1 MKKRKSPAS
10 GGFNRKSGRAAAD
23 SGIALA
29 EGEPFLEVRQ
39 LTLQYKTARYLITAT
54 RDVSFDVRESDRLIL
69 LGPSG
74 CGKST
79 ILKAI
84 GGFLKPAGGSITL
97 NGSRI
102 EKPGADRAIV
112 FQEFDQLLP
121 WKSALEN
128 IVFAIRQTRKLD
140 RAEAVE
146 EARGLLQKVNL
157 GKFGDTYPHAL
168 SGGMKQRVAI
178 ARCLALK
185 SKIILMDEPFASLDA
200 LTRQKM
206 QEELLELW
214 SETKFT
220 LVFVTHSID
229 EAITLGSRIIVLSP
243 HPGRVVDEFS
253 VDWTRTGTRHRLQS
267 ADLKERITRIL
278 FKDMDYV
285 I

>member
-1 MKKRKSPAS
+1 MADNPAPGEWKTRVSHSPA
-10 GGFNRKSGRAAAD
+10 
-23 SGIALA
+23 
-29 EGEPFLEVRQ
+29 PFLEVRN
-39 LTLQYKTARYLITAT
+39 LTLQYKTPQYLVTAT
-54 RDVSFDVRESDRLIL
+54 REVSFQVQESDRLIL

-84 GGFLKPAGGSITL
+84 GGFLKPAGGWISL
-97 NGSRI
+97 NG
-102 EKPGADRAIV
+102 EQVKKPGADRAIV

-121 WKSALEN
+121 WKTALEN
-128 IVFAIRQTRKLD
+128 IVFAIRQTQKTG

-146 EARGLLQKVNL
+146 EARALLKKVNL
-157 GKFGDTYPHAL
+157 SKNENSYPHAL

-214 SETKFT
+214 SGTHFT

-229 EAITLGSRIIVLSP
+229 EAITLGSRVVLLSP
-243 HPGRVVDEFS
+243 HPGKVSGELVI
-253 VDWTRTGTRHRLQS
+253 DWSKINSH
-267 ADLKERITRIL
+267 AHPEYAELKEKISRIL
-278 FKDMDYV
+278 FKDYMDFV

>member
-1 MKKRKSPAS
+1 MPD
-10 GGFNRKSGRAAAD
+10 N
-23 SGIALA
+23 IVPHL
-29 EGEPFLEVRQ
+29 PVFLEVRN
-39 LTLQYKTARYLITAT
+39 LTLQYKTAQYLVTAT
-54 RDVSFDVRESDRLIL
+54 QDVSFQVEESDRLIL

-84 GGFLKPAGGSITL
+84 GGFMKPADGWISL
-97 NGSRI
+97 NGAQVK
-102 EKPGADRAIV
+102 KPGADRAMV

-121 WKSALEN
+121 WKTALEN
-128 IVFAIRQTRKLD
+128 IVFAIRETRKTG

-146 EARGLLQKVNL
+146 EARALLKKVNL
-157 GKFGDTYPHAL
+157 DKNANSYPHSL

-206 QEELLELW
+206 QEELLGLW

-229 EAITLGSRIIVLSP
+229 EAITLGSRVVLLSP
-243 HPGRVVDEFS
+243 HPGKVVDEL
-253 VDWTRTGTRHRLQS
+253 VIDWSKINSHTHPEY
-267 ADLKERITRIL
+267 AELKEKISYIL
-278 FKDMDYV
+278 FKDQLDFV

>member
-1 MKKRKSPAS
+1 MQENNQTSHT
-10 GGFNRKSGRAAAD
+10 
-23 SGIALA
+23 
-29 EGEPFLEVRQ
+29 PFLEVRN
-39 LTLQYKTARYLITAT
+39 LTLQYKTTEHLVTAT
-54 RDVSFDVRESDRLIL
+54 KNVSFNVEKSDRLIL

-84 GGFLKPAGGSITL
+84 GGFIKPANGEILL
-97 NGSRI
+97 NGKEI
-102 EKPGADRAIV
+102 KKPGSDRGMV

-128 IVFAIRQTRKLD
+128 IVFAITKTRDIK
-140 RAEAVE
+140 REEAVK
-146 EARGLLQKVNL
+146 EAKALLKKVNL
-157 GKFGDTYPHAL
+157 SKFENSYPHAL

-178 ARCLALK
+178 ARCLGLK
-185 SKIILMDEPFASLDA
+185 SKVILMDEPFASLDA

-220 LVFVTHSID
+220 LFFVTHSID
-229 EAITLGSRIIVLSP
+229 EAILLGNKIVMLSP
-243 HPGRVVDEFS
+243 HPGEVVEILNVNFDELNPSIHPEFA
-253 VDWTRTGTRHRLQS
+253 Q
-267 ADLKERITRIL
+267 LKEKISRTL
-278 FKDMDYV
+278 FKEIDYV

>member
-1 MKKRKSPAS
+1 M
-10 GGFNRKSGRAAAD
+10 
-23 SGIALA
+23 
-29 EGEPFLEVRQ
+29 EGTEMSFPFLEVKN
-39 LTLQYKTARYLITAT
+39 LSLQYRTEQYLVRAT
-54 RDVSFDVRESDRLIL
+54 EDVHFQAHESDRLIL

-84 GGFLKPAGGSITL
+84 GGFIKPAEGAIFL
-97 NGSRI
+97 NGKRI
-102 EKPGADRAIV
+102 EKPGADRAVV

-121 WKSALEN
+121 WKTALEN
-128 IVFAIRQTRKLD
+128 IVFAIRQTRKLK
-140 RAEAVE
+140 RADAVE
-146 EARGLLQKVNL
+146 EARVLLKKVNL
-157 GKFGDTYPHAL
+157 GNNEDSYPHAL

-214 SETKFT
+214 SEVKFT

-229 EAITLGSRIIVLSP
+229 EAITLGTRIVLLSP
-243 HPGRVVDEFS
+243 HPGKVVEEL
-253 VDWTRTGTRHRLQS
+253 VIDWSHINAREHPEY
-267 ADLKERITRIL
+267 ADLKEKIMRIL
-278 FKDMDYV
+278 FKDQLDYV